1 MIKTTSIEQLRPG
14 SVAILGVPWDR
25 HSSLLRGPAA
35 APGRIREA
43 LASGSSNLWTEAGVD
58 LGSADV
64 WDVGDVRV
72 EPGSEALQNIE
83 RRIGAIADRGARP
96 LSLGGDHAVTY
107 PLVRGFA
114 RGRGGLTILHLDAHA
129 DLYDEFEG
137 DRLSHACP
145 FARIMEEGLASRL
158 VQAGVRTLTDHQRA
172 QGRRFGAEIL
182 EMHTWD
188 GATLPALAGDIYLS
202 LDLDVLDPAFAPGV
216 SHHEPGGMATRDL
229 IRLIQSLTGRLVG
242 ADIVELNPLRDLV
255 GSTTMLAA
263 KLVKEI
269 AGRMLAR

>member
-14 SVAILGVPWDR
+14 SVAILGVPWDT

-35 APGRIREA
+35 APHRIREA

-72 EPGSEALQNIE
+72 EPESEALQNIE
-83 RRIGAIADRGARP
+83 RRIGEIADRGARP

-129 DLYDEFEG
+129 DLYDEFEA

-172 QGRRFGAEIL
+172 QARRFGVEIL
-182 EMHTWD
+182 EMNTWD
-188 GATLPALAGDIYLS
+188 GATLPALEGDIYLS

-269 AGRMLAR
+269 AGRMLV